1 MRGWVQMLVHG
12 VVDKTVSKCIE
23 DQAECERKICDDQC
37 WDSSLWDDWGEEGNG
52 QSDEKVDMALYN
64 DILDEVDRES
74 RECTGDIQAVM
85 ESRVK
90 QERKKEIQRKV
101 RGRKN
106 KELVPPKK
114 NRKMTEFL
122 TRQKI
127 SWYNE
132 GENVD

>member
-1 MRGWVQMLVHG
+1 M
-12 VVDKTVSKCIE
+12 
-23 DQAECERKICDDQC
+23 
-37 WDSSLWDDWGEEGNG
+37 
-52 QSDEKVDMALYN
+52 
-64 DILDEVDRES
+64 DRES
-74 RECTGDIQAVM
+74 REYTGEIQAVM

-106 KELVPPKK
+106 KELVPPKI
-114 NRKMTEFL
+114 F

-132 GENVD
+132 GDNVDWEQAPMLTGEDVAALEFEKERKGLVHQEEG